1 MPYSYLRGAAS
12 QSSEHVSDKS
22 KVFFSEYRCLHR
34 LCVPQSPLSLQTGQR
49 LSSKILVPGL
59 SLYFQ
64 SEALRA
70 VQ

>member
-34 LCVPQSPLSLQTGQR
+34 LCVP
-49 LSSKILVPGL
+49 
-59 SLYFQ
+59 
-64 SEALRA
+64 
-70 VQ
+70 